1 MNELK
6 SYTEYA
12 VSTPTADF
20 VIGFDFNYGEDAVNV
35 TVNDVPATTA
45 GYTVVYLNETTIRL
59 SPSVPSGVV
68 RLQRET
74 DIDQT
79 DHAYRAGAKFIAQT
93 MDENFEQ
100 MRHSQQE
107 VRDGFNPPSH
117 IHIRIIRITINSA
130 FYNVSVS

>member
-35 TVNDVPATTA
+35 TVDDVPASVA

-74 DIDQT
+74 DIDTT
-79 DHAYRAGAKFIAQT
+79 DNQFTAGASLLLRQWMKT
-93 MDENFEQ
+93 SRRFETLNKRYETALVNLK
-100 MRHSQQE
+100 M
-107 VRDGFNPPSH
+107 
-117 IHIRIIRITINSA
+117 T
-130 FYNVSVS
+130 